1 MSNDDIQ
8 VCVDRVLPDDKQ
20 VEAAQRAV
28 EENPANAGVF
38 SFSPG
43 VGVPPLP
50 PPFLALLTGKKWR
63 NGRTLRV
70 RFLDGLPPVQSKVEE
85 YAHRWSDFANIKFDF
100 GADPDAEIRISFQL
114 RGSWSYIGTDALGVS
129 QDEPTMNYGWLT
141 PETSDQEYSRVV
153 IHEFGHALG
162 CIHEHQHPQAGIPWD
177 KEAVYNYYMGPPNN
191 WTRSQV
197 DFNLFQRYSADIT
210 QFSQFDTH
218 SIMLYS
224 IPNQFTIGDYQ
235 VGWNTHLSATDK
247 EFVGAVYP
255 IEEKPV
261 TTLTIGGPATEA
273 DIGKHGEED
282 TFTFDVPAAG
292 RYIIETSGPTDVVMA
307 LFGPDSETNLV
318 AEDDDSGAWL
328 NARIAAALEAGTYH
342 VRIRHYRP
350 TGTGKYEIS
359 VRAEE

>member
-1 MSNDDIQ
+1 MTDEIIK
-8 VCVDRVLPDDKQ
+8 VCVDRDLPA
-20 VEAAQRAV
+20 ELLAAAAERAL

-70 RFLDGLPPVQSKVEE
+70 RFLDGLPEVQTKVEE
-85 YAHRWSDFANIKFDF
+85 YAHRWSDFANIKFAF
-100 GADPDAEIRISFQL
+100 GSDPEAEIRISFQL
-114 RGSWSYIGTDALGVS
+114 RGSWSYVGTDALTVAK
-129 QDEPTMNYGWLT
+129 DEPTMNYGWLT
-141 PETSDQEYSRVV
+141 PNTSDQEYSRVV

-162 CIHEHQHPQAGIPWD
+162 CIHEHQHPQAGIPWN
-177 KEAVYNYYMGPPNN
+177 KEAVYRYYMGPPNN

-197 DFNLFQRYSADIT
+197 DSNLFQRYGADIT

-224 IPNQFTIGDYQ
+224 IPNQFTIGDFE
-235 VGWNTHLSATDK
+235 VGWNTQLSATDK

-255 IEEKPV
+255 LEEKPV
-261 TTLTIGGPATEA
+261 ATLTVGGPATEA

-307 LFGPDSETNLV
+307 LFGPDSETDLV

-328 NARIAAALEAGTYH
+328 NARIAAALEAGKYH

-350 TGTGKYEIS
+350 TGTGKYDIS
-359 VRAEE
+359 VRAS